1 MVMLLEVLL
10 SKTGVETVAPAA
22 LMMIID
28 KTFSSFPAALLAL
41 TVKLKLPAAVGI
53 PEITPFVDSSNPLG
67 KLPPCNDH
75 AIGVSPVAARVWLYA
90 VLTVPLG
97 KVVVVIVG
105 GTGAGV
111 ILTVNGF
118 VKFTPKSVPFS
129 IVAKIVAVP
138 AAVVFNIHPPP
149 EGEMVAPVVPA
160 LCTLHV
166 MVWLVALLGTTVPV
180 NSNGVPAVAA
190 LGTPVMSVTEITVV
204 ALSGDEAAP
213 AK

>member
-22 LMMIID
+22 LIMIID

-41 TVKLKLPAAVGI
+41 TVKLKLPAAVGV

-75 AIGVSPVAARVWLYA
+75 VIGVSPVAARVWLYA

-105 GTGAGV
+105 GTGAV
-111 ILTVNGF
+111 VTLTVNGF
-118 VKFTPKSVPFS
+118 VKFTPKSVPFVM
-129 IVAKIVAVP
+129 VANMVAVP
-138 AAVVFNIHPPP
+138 SAVVLKMLPV
-149 EGEMVAPVVPA
+149 MVAPVVPA

-190 LGTPVMSVTEITVV
+190 LGTPVMSVTGIIVV
-204 ALSGDEAAP
+204 AMSGDEAAP